1 MEISLFSFGDKLAA
15 ATPAKYKRK
24 GSTKMA
30 ERAKKKVWQKLLI
43 ALGIAAIVIVV
54 FFGAVIG
61 YFRISVSEY
70 YKASEKAFEIPGISD
85 GFVAQGIS
93 YDAREDTF
101 FLSGYM
107 NDKRDRK
114 STRLN
119 SSHTRPSR
127 MPSSA

>member
-1 MEISLFSFGDKLAA
+1 MSVKTE
-15 ATPAKYKRK
+15 T
-24 GSTKMA
+24 
-30 ERAKKKVWQKLLI
+30 KKKAWQKLFI

-101 FLSGYM
+101 FLSVKGG
-107 NDKRDRK
+107 
-114 STRLN
+114 SEI
-119 SSHTRPSR
+119 
-127 MPSSA
+127 